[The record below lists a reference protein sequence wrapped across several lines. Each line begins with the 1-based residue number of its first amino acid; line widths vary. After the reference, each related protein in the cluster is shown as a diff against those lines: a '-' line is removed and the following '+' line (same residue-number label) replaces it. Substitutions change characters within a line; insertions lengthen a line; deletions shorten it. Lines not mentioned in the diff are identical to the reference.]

1 MSELSSS
8 HLEPNINLAEVER
21 QHQNLIRIVHNLYH
35 AINARRGQEVIGKIL
50 AEVVTY
56 TIYHFATEE
65 GLMQQHE
72 FPGFAAHRIE
82 HNTLTLKIL
91 GLQGEHEAGRP
102 DAAEGL
108 LKLLQHWLEEHTLK
122 RDKEYM
128 HFLSV
133 KGIA

>member
-1 MSELSSS
+1 MSEPPSSY
-8 HLEPNINLAEVER
+8 LDPNINLAEVER
-21 QHQNLIRIVHNLYH
+21 QHQNLIRIVQNLCG
-35 AINARRGQEVIGKIL
+35 AVDAKRGQEVIGKVL

-82 HNTLTLKIL
+82 HNDLTLRIL
-91 GLQGEHEAGRP
+91 GFQGEHEAGRP

-108 LKLLQHWLEEHTLK
+108 LKLLQDWLEEHTLK
-122 RDKEYM
+122 RDKEYV
-128 HFLSV
+128 HFLSA